1 VEEKVVSSVPTIQ
14 PNLQQLS
21 DEEVVRR
28 VLEGET
34 ALFEVI
40 MRRYNQRL
48 YRVSR
53 VVLRDDSEAEDVMQD
68 AYVRAYEHLDQFEG
82 RAAFSTWLTRIA
94 LHEALARKR
103 RRKPIQ
109 ELDAMQ
115 EMKGDSM
122 PILKSSKP
130 DPEAETAQAQVR
142 QLLEGAIQSLP
153 EPYRVIVVLREVE
166 EMDVAETAETL
177 GVSESV
183 VKTRL
188 HRAHAMLRRELHSR
202 ARGRVTDL
210 YAFHAPRCDRVVKA
224 VFERIREKQQAGEF
238 SVSSKFIS

>member
-1 VEEKVVSSVPTIQ
+1 MSSVPTIQ
-14 PNLQQLS
+14 TNLQQLS
-21 DEEVVRR
+21 DDEVVRR

-142 QLLEGAIQSLP
+142 QLLEGAIQALP

-202 ARGRVTDL
+202 ARGRVADL
-210 YAFHAPRCDRVVKA
+210 YAFHAVRCDRVVKA
-224 VFERIREKQQAGEF
+224 VFEKIREKRRSGEF
-238 SVSSKFIS
+238 TVTSKLIS

>member
-14 PNLQQLS
+14 TNLQQLS
-21 DEEVVRR
+21 DDEVVRR

>member
-1 VEEKVVSSVPTIQ
+1 RRLYLNVEEKVVSSVPTIQ
-14 PNLQQLS
+14 TNLQQLS
-21 DEEVVRR
+21 DEEVARR

-94 LHEALARKR
+94 LNEALARKR
-103 RRKPIQ
+103 RRKPIL

-130 DPEAETAQAQVR
+130 DPEAETAQSQVR
-142 QLLEGAIQSLP
+142 QLLEGAI
-153 EPYRVIVVLREVE
+153 
-166 EMDVAETAETL
+166 
-177 GVSESV
+177 
-183 VKTRL
+183 
-188 HRAHAMLRRELHSR
+188 
-202 ARGRVTDL
+202 
-210 YAFHAPRCDRVVKA
+210 
-224 VFERIREKQQAGEF
+224 
-238 SVSSKFIS
+238 

>member
-14 PNLQQLS
+14 TNLQQLS
-21 DEEVVRR
+21 DDEVVRR

-68 AYVRAYEHLDQFEG
+68 AYVRAYQHLDQFEG

>member
-1 VEEKVVSSVPTIQ
+1 MSSVPTIQ

-68 AYVRAYEHLDQFEG
+68 AYVRAYQHLDQFEG

-130 DPEAETAQAQVR
+130 DPEAETAQSQVR
-142 QLLEGAIQSLP
+142 QLLEGAIQALP

-238 SVSSKFIS
+238 SVSSKFSS

>member
-1 VEEKVVSSVPTIQ
+1 MSSVPTIQ
-14 PNLQQLS
+14 TNLQQLS
-21 DEEVVRR
+21 DDEVVRR

>member
-1 VEEKVVSSVPTIQ
+1 MSSVPTIQ
-14 PNLQQLS
+14 TNLQQLS
-21 DEEVVRR
+21 DDEVVRR

-68 AYVRAYEHLDQFEG
+68 AYVRAYQHLDQFEG

>member
-1 VEEKVVSSVPTIQ
+1 MSSVPTIQ
-14 PNLQQLS
+14 TNLQQLS

>member
-1 VEEKVVSSVPTIQ
+1 MSSVPTIQ
-14 PNLQQLS
+14 TNLQQLS

-238 SVSSKFIS
+238 SVSSKFSS

>member
-1 VEEKVVSSVPTIQ
+1 MSSVPTIQ

-224 VFERIREKQQAGEF
+224 VFERIREKQQARRIF
-238 SVSSKFIS
+238 CK

>member
-224 VFERIREKQQAGEF
+224 VFERIREKQQARRIF
-238 SVSSKFIS
+238 CK